1 MAYIYRYGRSY
12 SDGYEYD
19 GSHVY
24 RYGSVYSDGW
34 EVDGS
39 VPIPVIALAIGL
51 I

>member
-1 MAYIYRYGRSY
+1 MAYIYRYGRS
-12 SDGYEYD
+12 
-19 GSHVY
+19 
-24 RYGSVYSDGW
+24 YSDGW